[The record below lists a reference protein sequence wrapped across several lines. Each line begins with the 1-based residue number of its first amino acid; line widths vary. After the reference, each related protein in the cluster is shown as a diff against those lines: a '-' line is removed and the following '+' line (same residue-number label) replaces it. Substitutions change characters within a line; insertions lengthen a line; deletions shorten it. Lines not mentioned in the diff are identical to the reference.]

1 MNINKLLLLVL
12 FAQLFVVPLC
22 AIQLPQYALGQPE
35 IFAKNQQGWNWKQI
49 VKNKA
54 WGRSSRNVWPVY
66 VLNEGT
72 LAYDASSSGNVVQ
85 RLKFMEDFFVA
96 EIQGDRALIF
106 YSDTKIHGLE
116 IPEEI
121 RTKKSIFDRF
131 SKLRQSGYVGWVD
144 LENLLLWDVC
154 PMNKFNIFQRVVVV
168 KNMRTITKENVKKIP
183 GLYKSAACEES
194 TFTGK
199 YINALHFYYA
209 FYKDD
214 ETGNML
220 VTTDYKMGNKM
231 VNAEVGW
238 IESSEY
244 VEWNTRVCWE
254 LAFEGGINDRAYSF
268 KDLKSVDYANFNRKR
283 LSSNTPLVKN
293 RRSAP
298 EVMRSMVLEYDDD
311 ENVAKLAVIGNVSVD
326 GNTKENTERSAEVEN
341 ELQTWIEQ
349 KSNINVVFV
358 LDATSSM
365 DKCFSAM
372 RKAIIRISEYRYLE
386 RVKFGV
392 VIYRNYADAKN
403 GKLIESC
410 QLTDKPEIVA
420 DFLKNVECFSSSKDP
435 QEALFA
441 GLDYAIKNMAW
452 KAENAN
458 FIIHI
463 SDVTTKDPDE
473 KGLTSETIVNGLKS
487 KNINLISFQASTQAR
502 EVYVDYCSQMTRIEK
517 KLMKL
522 YGYTNIVYDTNT
534 GRSSRP
540 KKGLP
545 LVGIKCKDSNKPDD
559 QIINEHELTDLV
571 YENITYFIESAR
583 QRVDYLEGELSKGRG
598 GGELDPTVCEELIRK
613 KIITS
618 CSDLKGPIK
627 VEGYATRSYDRDE
640 NKQMYVPCVFMTDAE
655 LSKLI
660 SRIDRVTAN
669 TVQNRR
675 EELQKLCVELIQTY
689 TGDESKMDA
698 NSFSPANLQRTIE
711 AIEAETEGI
720 FDNMIIAF
728 IKNPSGVSDADLNQ
742 VIKKLNEAKL
752 ELKRVQGDS
761 ESKFTQVN
769 GTSKTTY
776 YYVLLDRM
784 PLIELR

>member
-1 MNINKLLLLVL
+1 MNIKKLLFSIL
-12 FAQLFVVPLC
+12 FAQLLVFPLW
-22 AIQLPQYALGQPE
+22 AIQLPQYAMGQPV

-49 VKNKA
+49 VENKD
-54 WGRSSRNVWPVY
+54 WGTLSRNAWLVY
-66 VLNEGT
+66 ILKDGA
-72 LAYDASSSGNVVQ
+72 LAYDEPSSGNVVQ
-85 RLKFMEDFFVA
+85 QLKFMEDFFIA
-96 EIQGDRALIF
+96 DIQGNRALVF

-116 IPEEI
+116 IPEGI
-121 RTKKSIFDRF
+121 RTKKSIVERF
-131 SKLRQSGYVGWVD
+131 GKMRQPGYVGWVD

-154 PMNKFNIFQRVVVV
+154 PMNKNNIFQRVVVV
-168 KNMRTITKENVKKIP
+168 KNLRTITKDNVGKIP
-183 GLYKSAACEES
+183 GLYKSSSCDER
-194 TFTGK
+194 TFTGR

-214 ETGNML
+214 VTGNML
-220 VTTDYKMGNKM
+220 VTTDYKMGDKM
-231 VNAEVGW
+231 VDAEVGW
-238 IESSEY
+238 IENSEY
-244 VEWNTRVCWE
+244 VEWNTRICWE

-268 KDLKSVDYANFNRKR
+268 KDISSVNYDNFNRKR

-311 ENVAKLAVIGNVSVD
+311 ENIAKLAVIGNVSGD
-326 GNTKENTERSAEVEN
+326 GNTKENAGRSAEVEG

-358 LDATSSM
+358 LDATASM

-372 RKAIIRISEYRYLE
+372 RKAIIRISDYRYLE

-392 VIYRNYADAKN
+392 VIYRNYADAKD

-410 QLTDKPEIVA
+410 PLTDKPEIVA
-420 DFLKNVECFSSSKDP
+420 DFLKKVECFSRSKEP

-452 KAENAN
+452 KSDNAN

-473 KGLTSETIVNGLKS
+473 KGLTSETIVNELKS

-502 EVYVDYCSQMTRIEK
+502 EEYIDYCSQMARIEK

-522 YGYTNIVYDTNT
+522 YGFTNIVYDINT
-534 GRSSRP
+534 GRSSRT

-545 LVGIKCKDSNKPDD
+545 VVGIKCKDSNKPVD
-559 QIINEHELTDLV
+559 QVINERELTELV
-571 YENITYFIESAR
+571 IDNIKYFIELAR
-583 QRVDYLEGELSKGRG
+583 QRVAYLEGELSKGRG
-598 GGELDPTVCEELIRK
+598 GGDIDPTICEELIRK
-613 KIITS
+613 KIITK

-627 VEGYATRSYDRDE
+627 VEGYATRSYDRD
-640 NKQMYVPCVFMTDAE
+640 NNRQMYIPCVFMTDAE

-669 TVQNRR
+669 SVKNRR
-675 EELQKLCVELIQTY
+675 EELQKLCVELIQSY
-689 TGDESKMDA
+689 TGDESKMDV
-698 NSFSPANLQRTIE
+698 NSFSPTNLKKTIE
-711 AIEAETEGI
+711 AIEAETEGV
-720 FDNMIIAF
+720 FDRMIISF
-728 IKNPSGVSDADLNQ
+728 IKNPSGVSDTDLNQ
-742 VIKKLNEAKL
+742 VIKKLDDAKL
-752 ELKRVQGDS
+752 ELQKVQGDS
-761 ESKFTQVN
+761 NSKFTQVN

-776 YYVLLDRM
+776 YYVLLNKM